1 MSKEQALAAKAKG
14 NGFFKEKKWD
24 EAIRCYTEA
33 ISLDGTNASF
43 FSNRSAC
50 YAGKEDWKQALEDAE
65 KVINLRPTW
74 AKGYSRKGLALFM
87 LNKMDEALDC
97 YTKGLEHEPNNASL
111 LEAKESVMKKLQSNQ
126 SMMIMMKL
134 MNDPRTKDLVQDPT
148 VMTKVQMLLSN
159 PQMLM
164 SDPSIFEDEKL
175 RTVLSVIIPGFEK
188 MSEARGASGDS
199 SSKTKEKKKPSP
211 PPREKTP
218 ELTKAETLKAEG
230 TKLYKAKKFDE
241 ALPKYI
247 EAGNLEP
254 DEPVYLLNQSAV
266 LLMQGKF
273 DECVEKCKQTI
284 ALTIDKGK
292 DTKWI
297 AKAHAR
303 LASVAEKKG
312 DVDGA
317 IQELKTSLLE
327 CSDARTRDR
336 LKKLEKQ
343 KKKLEQL
350 NYIDP
355 EKALEHKAKGNALF
369 KEGKWPEAVKEY
381 TEAIKRDPKNHTV
394 YSNRATCYAKLL
406 AFDSSLKDC
415 EECIK
420 IEPKFVKAWIRKG
433 RIEHLKK
440 QYHKAISSFEK
451 AMAIEPTN
459 QELLKFY
466 QETRMA
472 VQMRNQEG
480 KIDEKEQM
488 RIMNDPEIQAILR
501 DPEIDFILKRA
512 QADPGILQKA
522 LNDPEKAKKI
532 QKLFDA
538 GVIRAG

>member
-1 MSKEQALAAKAKG
+1 MSKDQALAAKAKG

-24 EAIRCYTEA
+24 EAIKCYTEA
-33 ISLDGTNASF
+33 ISLDNTNASF

-50 YAGKEDWKQALEDAE
+50 YAGKEDWKNALEDAE
-65 KVINLRPTW
+65 KVIKLRPTW
-74 AKGYSRKGLALFM
+74 GKGYSRKGLALFM
-87 LNKMDEALDC
+87 LNKMEEALDC
-97 YTKGLEHEPNNASL
+97 YTKGLEHEPSNPSL
-111 LEAKESVMKKLQSNQ
+111 LEAKQSVMNKLRSNQ

-134 MNDPRTKDLVQDPT
+134 MNDPRTKDLVKDQAL
-148 VMTKVQMLLSN
+148 MNKVQMLFSN

-164 SDPSIFEDEKL
+164 SDPAIFEDEKL
-175 RTVLSVIIPGFEK
+175 RTVMSVIIPGFEN
-188 MSEARGASGDS
+188 MSNAGGPGGAW
-199 SSKTKEKKKPSP
+199 SKPQEKKEPTP
-211 PPREKTP
+211 PPKEKTP
-218 ELTKAETLKAEG
+218 ELTKAETLKTEG

-241 ALPKYI
+241 ALSKYI

-266 LLMQGKF
+266 LLMQGKL
-273 DECVEKCKQTI
+273 DECVERCKQTI

-292 DTKWI
+292 ETKWI

-312 DVDGA
+312 DIEGA

-327 CSDARTRDR
+327 CSDGKVRDR
-336 LKKLEKQ
+336 LKKLEKA
-343 KKKLEQL
+343 KKKKEELE
-350 NYIDP
+350 YINP
-355 EKALEHKAKGNALF
+355 EVALEHKAKGNALF

-381 TEAIKRDPKNHTV
+381 TEAIKRDPNNHTV

-406 AFDSSLKDC
+406 AFDNSLKDC
-415 EECIK
+415 EKCLK

-440 QYHKAISSFEK
+440 QYHKAISSYEK
-451 AMAIEPTN
+451 ALAIEPTN
-459 QELLKFY
+459 QELLRFY
-466 QETRMA
+466 QETKMA
-472 VQMRNQEG
+472 VASRNQGG

-488 RIMNDPEIQAILR
+488 RILNDPEIQAILK

-512 QADPGILQKA
+512 QADPAILQKA

-538 GVIRAG
+538 GVIRTG